1 MGAGGW
7 EVVLASLPY
16 GLLCTTVLMGKH
28 IDKIGYDEPLGIRT
42 LPVLLGETCARTVTL
57 AMMVGFYLLIAVN
70 VMLAAMP
77 RVAGRRGAAPAGES
91 VALFPATAAPAAATG
106 VSGVAAVVC
115 RVGLAARASGRCAA
129 GCGPGDRCLAARLVI
144 FADGCDSWS
153 WRRLRLGRLS
163 AASMQGMHRG

>member
-1 MGAGGW
+1 M
-7 EVVLASLPY
+7 LASLPY

-77 RVAGRRGAAPAGES
+77 WPRCWSP
-91 VALFPATAAPAAATG
+91 
-106 VSGVAAVVC
+106 
-115 RVGLAARASGRCAA
+115 GRC
-129 GCGPGDRCLAARLVI
+129 PG
-144 FADGCDSWS
+144 
-153 WRRLRLGRLS
+153 WRK
-163 AASMQGMHRG
+163 

>member
-1 MGAGGW
+1 M
-7 EVVLASLPY
+7 LASLPY

-77 RVAGRRGAAPAGES
+77 WPRCWSP
-91 VALFPATAAPAAATG
+91 
-106 VSGVAAVVC
+106 
-115 RVGLAARASGRCAA
+115 GRCP
-129 GCGPGDRCLAARLVI
+129 GWRKCGPISCDGGPSSRHRRFRCGRCGMPRWP
-144 FADGCDSWS
+144 GCTCV
-153 WRRLRLGRLS
+153 RPVRC
-163 AASMQGMHRG
+163 